1 MVTALKS
8 QLIKGNA
15 KIKFYWT
22 TAPFKWEILGQRWI
36 RISKATLALSS
47 LNFQT
52 LSLEQFI
59 KKNIL
64 RISNSPLMT
73 KTLRKAILNR
83 SKLKNIYNR
92 NLTKDNWVN
101 YRKERNFCV
110 NLLRKTKNEYF
121 QNLNMRDLLD
131 NKMFWQT
138 IISSS
143 SNKES
148 NSNRFFLKEKGNLVS
163 NKKQLATITNNFF
176 INAHPSVE
184 RIRRNIKINKKLFFQ
199 QVTEDLV
206 PKIILNIDNFKD
218 TPVGDIP
225 ADNLKC
231 TVDIHPPFTNKII
244 NLFFENNC
252 FPDDLNLA
260 EVGPVFKKNNDLDKG
275 NHRPVSVLCH
285 VLKVFERIVCTITL
299 IISWK
304 TNSQIYWLGLERI
317 ISHSIAWCACL
328 KCGRTHWR
336 LCLCNVYGLIKG
348 FWQTES

>member
-148 NSNRFFLKEKGNLVS
+148 NSNRFFL
-163 NKKQLATITNNFF
+163 

-184 RIRRNIKINKKLFFQ
+184 RIRRNIKINK
-199 QVTEDLV
+199 
-206 PKIILNIDNFKD
+206 
-218 TPVGDIP
+218 
-225 ADNLKC
+225 
-231 TVDIHPPFTNKII
+231 
-244 NLFFENNC
+244 NLFFN
-252 FPDDLNLA
+252 
-260 EVGPVFKKNNDLDKG
+260 K
-275 NHRPVSVLCH
+275 
-285 VLKVFERIVCTITL
+285 
-299 IISWK
+299 
-304 TNSQIYWLGLERI
+304 
-317 ISHSIAWCACL
+317 
-328 KCGRTHWR
+328 
-336 LCLCNVYGLIKG
+336 
-348 FWQTES
+348 

>member
-184 RIRRNIKINKKLFFQ
+184 RIRRNIKINK
-199 QVTEDLV
+199 
-206 PKIILNIDNFKD
+206 
-218 TPVGDIP
+218 
-225 ADNLKC
+225 
-231 TVDIHPPFTNKII
+231 
-244 NLFFENNC
+244 NLFFN
-252 FPDDLNLA
+252 
-260 EVGPVFKKNNDLDKG
+260 K
-275 NHRPVSVLCH
+275 
-285 VLKVFERIVCTITL
+285 
-299 IISWK
+299 
-304 TNSQIYWLGLERI
+304 
-317 ISHSIAWCACL
+317 
-328 KCGRTHWR
+328 
-336 LCLCNVYGLIKG
+336 
-348 FWQTES
+348 